1 MAALLFPLRRRVHQ
15 IPCRSKIFMKYA
27 FPFHDPQSA
36 VAPLHVLAQVMS
48 GRNVLSGLPSW
59 CVAKSPE
66 HDGVVLLASLSSKA
80 VLVLA
85 DDEVVFA
92 AHPDGHL
99 QRYAP
104 GLWVETVAALFDE
117 AVSCGALINVTEWM
131 KADAVGTE
139 KEEGTNEA
147 NAPDATAPD
156 AAQASTVDPETESK
170 AESDTE
176 PNEDDGAACPW
187 MDTIETTREP
197 WEVSDHV

>member
-1 MAALLFPLRRRVHQ
+1 MAALFFPLRRRVHQ
-15 IPCRSKIFMKYA
+15 ILRRSNIFMKYA

-36 VAPLHVLAQVMS
+36 VAPLHVLDQVMS
-48 GRNVLSGLPSW
+48 GPNVLSGLPTW
-59 CVAKSPE
+59 CVAKNLE
-66 HDGVVLLASLSSKA
+66 NDGVVLLASRRSKA

-104 GLWVETVAALFDE
+104 GLWVEAIAALVDE

-131 KADAVGTE
+131 KAEDASE
-139 KEEGTNEA
+139 
-147 NAPDATAPD
+147 ATAPD
-156 AAQASTVDPETESK
+156 AAHTLQAST
-170 AESDTE
+170 TE
-176 PNEDDGAACPW
+176 PENNDEAEPDEGDSAVCPW